1 MDKIFALDIIYLGCI
16 CIAHRCT
23 IVERT
28 LFFGAIHMSSFLRFS
43 MSFLSEEIKNLSE
56 KLKEAKKTT
65 PTKIFIDA
73 TPPKS
78 KEAEATSVASAS
90 IAKTIDEAPSA
101 KSVASTTVVVSTS
114 SLDSF
119 FTKKPAEGFK
129 PVIKQTPIPSIEGW
143 IEKYELRKENEKLR
157 KEIDELK
164 RKLGKNEKRRKAN
177 ECENKIYIE
186 NADKPYIEEHG
197 HDCYTISWSYKK
209 H

>member
-16 CIAHRCT
+16 FAHRCT
-23 IVERT
+23 LVERT

-43 MSFLSEEIKNLSE
+43 MSFLSEELE
-56 KLKEAKKTT
+56 KLKQAKKTKIFTEVT

-90 IAKTIDEAPSA
+90 IAKTID
-101 KSVASTTVVVSTS
+101 TTPVVVSTS
-114 SLDSF
+114 PKSKEEKSLDSF

>member
-1 MDKIFALDIIYLGCI
+1 
-16 CIAHRCT
+16 
-23 IVERT
+23 
-28 LFFGAIHMSSFLRFS
+28 MSSFLRFS
-43 MSFLSEEIKNLSE
+43 MSFLSEELE
-56 KLKEAKKTT
+56 KLKQAKKTT

-129 PVIKQTPIPSIEGW
+129 PVIKQTPIPSNIEGW